1 MKNYS
6 YGFSNDLLKRWQAIK
21 PNFHDKI
28 SGIIYCFK
36 KAKYFYG
43 ITFIQLFSNPTS
55 AIKRCFGTFRKLFQ
69 DLLLPVRMVL
79 F

>member
-6 YGFSNDLLKRWQAIK
+6 YGFSNNLLKRWQAIK

-36 KAKYFYG
+36 KATYFYG
-43 ITFIQLFSNPTS
+43 ITFIQ
-55 AIKRCFGTFRKLFQ
+55 R
-69 DLLLPVRMVL
+69 
-79 F
+79 